1 MSRREKKRAAPDDPT
16 PVVAPPSG
24 STPSRRGEPGR
35 VVSPA
40 PGLNSQRTQ
49 RRLSIAA
56 LVLAVLIFYWIPL
69 TDAGTTLQW
78 DAIDYHLSVQKYFG
92 DEIRNGR
99 VPFWTEYTYSGF
111 PFFADPQVG
120 AWYPLNWPFFLYGVN
135 AEALKWELAL
145 HSLLAC
151 VGVFLLALEW
161 IESPPSAA
169 MAAMMFGFSGFF
181 AGHSSHIG
189 MFQSA
194 AWLPWLLLGA
204 HRALVRGCNFA
215 LIGAGLAGACLFLAG
230 HFQTALYA
238 FSALFL
244 YAVGVAALGQCSWW
258 RAIRTLGGIGLL
270 TALLSAVQ
278 ILPAYELTSQSIRA
292 AQSYAQ
298 KTNGTLEWRA
308 FGTLFVPNVYGSV
321 SGHYSG
327 PFDRTQY
334 YLYGGILLIPLAV
347 LGCLAKRLR
356 WVGLMLAVPAVWYA
370 FGPPGGLYRLIA
382 ALPGFAKVRA
392 PVHAWFVVA
401 LALALLAAAGGEGL
415 SRRWRARWLAFAL
428 AGVTFCDLTFW
439 NSLEN
444 QLAYART
451 SFENLYGRRGSQGA
465 ALVRPT
471 LPEGTRFHA
480 SNGATVFGPMN
491 GSFDERVEVTYGY
504 NPLELKRY
512 SEYFSAIAANPKLLG
527 ALNASWQARRSR
539 PEVVAGTLPRFFFAR
554 SVATMSG
561 PAESLARLAS
571 TDPAAETLVE
581 GAATAPV
588 APSGA
593 VTIERAEPGLYVLKF
608 ETPQP
613 GLVRTAI
620 PWFPGWQA
628 SCNEKQLALRIVDHA
643 LLGVEV
649 PAGSGEMV
657 LQYHSTWF
665 PVGAG
670 ISLLALLAVVFG
682 LVRTHSAG
690 CTAKAEAA
698 RTSGVNL

>member
-1 MSRREKKRAAPDDPT
+1 MRAAAQPT
-16 PVVAPPSG
+16 GGTPRGRGKSG
-24 STPSRRGEPGR
+24 PAVSTPQ
-35 VVSPA
+35 
-40 PGLNSQRTQ
+40 GLSSQQTQ

-99 VPFWTEYTYSGF
+99 APFWTEYTYSGF
-111 PFFADPQVG
+111 PFLADPQVG
-120 AWYPLNWPFFLYGVN
+120 AFYPLNWPFFLYGVT

-145 HSLLAC
+145 HALLAC
-151 VGVFLLALEW
+151 LGVFLLALEW
-161 IESPPSAA
+161 IESPPLAA
-169 MAAMMFGFSGFF
+169 MAAMMYGFSGFF

-194 AWLPWLLLGA
+194 AWLPWLLWGA
-204 HRALVRGCNFA
+204 HRALVRGRSFA
-215 LIGAGLAGACLFLAG
+215 LIGAGLAGACLFLVG
-230 HFQTALYA
+230 HFQTALYS

-244 YAVGVAALGQCSWW
+244 YALGVAAIGKCSWW
-258 RAIRTLGGIGLL
+258 RAIRMLAGIGVL
-270 TALLSAVQ
+270 TVLLSAVQ
-278 ILPAYELTSQSIRA
+278 ILPTYELASQSIRA

-298 KTNGTLEWRA
+298 KTSGTLEWRA
-308 FGTLFVPNVYGSV
+308 FGTLFVPNMYGSV
-321 SGHYSG
+321 SGHYTG
-327 PFDRTQY
+327 PVDRSQY

-356 WVGLMLAVPAVWYA
+356 WVGLMLAVPAGWYA
-370 FGPPGGLYRLIA
+370 FGPPGGLYWLIA

-392 PVHAWFVVA
+392 PIHVWFVVA
-401 LALALLAAAGGEGL
+401 LALALLAAAGAEGL
-415 SRRWRARWLAFAL
+415 SRRWRVGWLAFAL

-444 QLAYART
+444 QLAYARS
-451 SFENLYGRRGSQGA
+451 SFEQLYGRREAQDA
-465 ALVRPT
+465 ALVRQA

-480 SNGATVFGPMN
+480 ANSSTVLGPMN
-491 GSFDERVEVTYGY
+491 GSIDERLEVTYGY

-539 PEVVAGTLPRFFFAR
+539 PEAVAGTLPRFFFAR

-571 TDPAAETLVE
+571 TDPAAVTLVE

-608 ETPQP
+608 KTPQP
-613 GLVRTAI
+613 GLVRSAI

-628 SCNEKQLALRIVDHA
+628 SCNEKQLTLRIVDHA
-643 LLGVEV
+643 LLGFEV
-649 PAGSGEMV
+649 PAGSGEVV
-657 LQYHSTWF
+657 LHYHSTWF
-665 PVGAG
+665 PLGAG
-670 ISLLALLAVVFG
+670 ISLLALFAAVFG
-682 LVRTHSAG
+682 LVRTYGAGSAS
-690 CTAKAEAA
+690 KAEDAPP
-698 RTSGVNL
+698 SGV

>member
-1 MSRREKKRAAPDDPT
+1 VRAAAQPT
-16 PVVAPPSG
+16 GGTPRGRGKSG
-24 STPSRRGEPGR
+24 PAVSTPQ
-35 VVSPA
+35 
-40 PGLNSQRTQ
+40 GLSSQQTQ

-99 VPFWTEYTYSGF
+99 APFWTEYTYSGF
-111 PFFADPQVG
+111 PFLADPQVG
-120 AWYPLNWPFFLYGVN
+120 AFYPLNWPFFLYGVT

-145 HSLLAC
+145 HALLAC
-151 VGVFLLALEW
+151 LGVFLLALEW
-161 IESPPSAA
+161 IESPPLAA
-169 MAAMMFGFSGFF
+169 MAAMMYGFSGFF

-194 AWLPWLLLGA
+194 AWLPWLLWGA
-204 HRALVRGCNFA
+204 HRALVRGRSFA
-215 LIGAGLAGACLFLAG
+215 LIGAGLAGACLFLVG
-230 HFQTALYA
+230 HFQTALYS

-244 YAVGVAALGQCSWW
+244 YALGVAAIGKCSWW
-258 RAIRTLGGIGLL
+258 RAIRMLAGIGVL
-270 TALLSAVQ
+270 TVLLSAVQ
-278 ILPAYELTSQSIRA
+278 ILPTYELASQSIRA

-298 KTNGTLEWRA
+298 KTSGTLEWRA
-308 FGTLFVPNVYGSV
+308 FGTLFVPNMYGSV
-321 SGHYSG
+321 SGHYTG
-327 PFDRTQY
+327 PVDRSQY

-356 WVGLMLAVPAVWYA
+356 WVGLMLAVPAGWYA
-370 FGPPGGLYRLIA
+370 FGPPGGLYWLIA

-392 PVHAWFVVA
+392 PIHVWFVVA
-401 LALALLAAAGGEGL
+401 LALALLAAAGAEGL
-415 SRRWRARWLAFAL
+415 SRRWRVGWLAFAL

-444 QLAYART
+444 QLAYARS
-451 SFENLYGRRGSQGA
+451 SFEQLYGRREAQDA
-465 ALVRPT
+465 ALVRQA

-480 SNGATVFGPMN
+480 ANSSTVLGPMN
-491 GSFDERVEVTYGY
+491 GSIDERLEVTYGY

-539 PEVVAGTLPRFFFAR
+539 PEAVAGTLPRFFFAR

-571 TDPAAETLVE
+571 TDPAAVTLVE

-608 ETPQP
+608 KTPQP
-613 GLVRTAI
+613 GLVRSAI

-628 SCNEKQLALRIVDHA
+628 SCNEKQLTLRIVDHA
-643 LLGVEV
+643 LLGFEV
-649 PAGSGEMV
+649 PAGSGEVV
-657 LQYHSTWF
+657 LHYHSTWF
-665 PVGAG
+665 PLGAG
-670 ISLLALLAVVFG
+670 ISLLALFAAVFG
-682 LVRTHSAG
+682 LVRTYGAGSAS
-690 CTAKAEAA
+690 KAEDAPP
-698 RTSGVNL
+698 SGV

>member
-1 MSRREKKRAAPDDPT
+1 MSRREKKRAVPEGLVRAAAQPT
-16 PVVAPPSG
+16 GGTPRGRGKSG
-24 STPSRRGEPGR
+24 PAVSTPQ
-35 VVSPA
+35 
-40 PGLNSQRTQ
+40 GLSSQQTQ

-99 VPFWTEYTYSGF
+99 APFWTEYTYSGF
-111 PFFADPQVG
+111 PFLADPQVG
-120 AWYPLNWPFFLYGVN
+120 AFYPLNWPFFLYGVT

-145 HSLLAC
+145 HALLAC
-151 VGVFLLALEW
+151 LGVFLLALEW
-161 IESPPSAA
+161 IESPPLAA
-169 MAAMMFGFSGFF
+169 MAAMMYGFSGFF

-194 AWLPWLLLGA
+194 AWLPWLLWGA
-204 HRALVRGCNFA
+204 HRALVRGRSFA
-215 LIGAGLAGACLFLAG
+215 LIGAGLAGACLFLVG
-230 HFQTALYA
+230 HFQTALYS

-244 YAVGVAALGQCSWW
+244 YALGVAAIGKCSWW
-258 RAIRTLGGIGLL
+258 RASRTLAGIGVL
-270 TALLSAVQ
+270 TVLLSAVQ
-278 ILPAYELTSQSIRA
+278 ILPTYELASQSIRA
-292 AQSYAQ
+292 TQSYAQ
-298 KTNGTLEWRA
+298 KTSGTLEWRA
-308 FGTLFVPNVYGSV
+308 FGTLFVPNMYGSV
-321 SGHYSG
+321 SGHYTG
-327 PFDRTQY
+327 PVDRSQY

-356 WVGLMLAVPAVWYA
+356 WVGLMLAVPAGWYA
-370 FGPPGGLYRLIA
+370 FGPPGGLYWLIA

-392 PVHAWFVVA
+392 PIHVWFVVA
-401 LALALLAAAGGEGL
+401 LALALLAAAGAEGL
-415 SRRWRARWLAFAL
+415 SRRWRVGWLAFAL

-444 QLAYART
+444 QLAYARS
-451 SFENLYGRRGSQGA
+451 SFEQLYGRREAQDA
-465 ALVRPT
+465 ALVRQA

-480 SNGATVFGPMN
+480 ANSSTVLGPMN
-491 GSFDERVEVTYGY
+491 GSIDERLEVTYGY

-539 PEVVAGTLPRFFFAR
+539 PEAVAGTLPRFFFAR
-554 SVATMSG
+554 SVETMSG

-581 GAATAPV
+581 GAAAVPV

-608 ETPQP
+608 KTPQP
-613 GLVRTAI
+613 GLVRSAI

-628 SCNEKQLALRIVDHA
+628 SCNEKQLTLRIVDHA
-643 LLGVEV
+643 LLGFEV
-649 PAGSGEMV
+649 PAGSGEVV
-657 LQYHSTWF
+657 LHYHSTWF
-665 PVGAG
+665 PLGAG
-670 ISLLALLAVVFG
+670 ISLLALFAAVFG
-682 LVRTHSAG
+682 LVRTYGAGSAS
-690 CTAKAEAA
+690 KAEDAPP
-698 RTSGVNL
+698 SGG

>member
-1 MSRREKKRAAPDDPT
+1 MRAA
-16 PVVAPPSG
+16 AQPSG
-24 STPSRRGEPGR
+24 AIPRGRGKSGPS
-35 VVSPA
+35 VDQA
-40 PGLNSQRTQ
+40 LGLSSQQTQ
-49 RRLSIAA
+49 RRLSIAT

-99 VPFWTEYTYSGF
+99 APFWTEYTYSGF
-111 PFFADPQVG
+111 PFLADPQVG
-120 AWYPLNWPFFLYGVN
+120 AFYPLNWPFFLYGVT

-145 HSLLAC
+145 HALLAC
-151 VGVFLLALEW
+151 LGVFLLALEW
-161 IESPPSAA
+161 IESPPLAT
-169 MAAMMFGFSGFF
+169 MAAMMFGFSGYF

-194 AWLPWLLLGA
+194 AWLPWLLWGA
-204 HRALVRGCNFA
+204 HRALVRGRNSA

-230 HFQTALYA
+230 HFQTALYS

-244 YAVGVAALGQCSWW
+244 YAVGVAAIGKCSWW
-258 RAIRTLGGIGLL
+258 RVIRTLGGIGLL
-270 TALLSAVQ
+270 TVLLSAVQ
-278 ILPAYELTSQSIRA
+278 ILPTYELTSQSIRA

-298 KTNGTLEWRA
+298 KTSGTLEWRA
-308 FGTLFVPNVYGSV
+308 FGTLFVPNMYGSV

-327 PFDRTQY
+327 PVDRSQY

-370 FGPPGGLYRLIA
+370 FGPPGGLYWLIA

-392 PVHAWFVVA
+392 PIHVWFVVA
-401 LALALLAAAGGEGL
+401 LALALLAAAGAEGL
-415 SRRWRARWLAFAL
+415 NRRWRVGWLAVAL

-444 QLAYART
+444 QLAYARS
-451 SFENLYGRRGSQGA
+451 SFEQLYGRREAQDA
-465 ALVRPT
+465 ALVRQA

-480 SNGATVFGPMN
+480 ANSSTVLGPMN
-491 GSFDERVEVTYGY
+491 GSFDERLEVTYGY

-539 PEVVAGTLPRFFFAR
+539 PEAVAGTLPRFFFAR
-554 SVATMSG
+554 NVASVPG

-571 TDPAAETLVE
+571 TDPAAVTLVE
-581 GAATAPV
+581 GAAAVTV

-593 VTIERAEPGLYVLKF
+593 VAIERAEPGLYVLKF
-608 ETPQP
+608 KTPQP
-613 GLVRTAI
+613 GLVRSAI

-628 SCNEKQLALRIVDHA
+628 SCNEKELRLRIVDHA
-643 LLGVEV
+643 LLGFEV
-649 PAGSGEMV
+649 PAGSGEVV

-665 PVGAG
+665 PLGAG
-670 ISLLALLAVVFG
+670 ISFLALFAAVFG
-682 LVRTHSAG
+682 LARTYGAGSAS
-690 CTAKAEAA
+690 KAEDAP
-698 RTSGVNL
+698 TSGG

>member
-1 MSRREKKRAAPDDPT
+1 MSRREKKRAVPEGIARAAAQPT
-16 PVVAPPSG
+16 GGTPRGRGKSGPS
-24 STPSRRGEPGR
+24 
-35 VVSPA
+35 VDPA
-40 PGLNSQRTQ
+40 PGLSSQQTQRT
-49 RRLSIAA
+49 LSIAA
-56 LVLAVLIFYWIPL
+56 LVVAVLIFYWIPL

-92 DEIRNGR
+92 EEIRNGR

-111 PFFADPQVG
+111 PFLADPQVG
-120 AWYPLNWPFFLYGVN
+120 AFYPLNWPFFLYGVTP
-135 AEALKWELAL
+135 EALKWELAL
-145 HSLLAC
+145 HTLLAC
-151 VGVFLLALEW
+151 LGVFLLALEW
-161 IESPPSAA
+161 IESPPLAA
-169 MAAMMFGFSGFF
+169 MAAMMYGFSGYF

-194 AWLPWLLLGA
+194 AWLPWLLWGA
-204 HRALVRGCNFA
+204 HRALVRGRSFA
-215 LIGAGLAGACLFLAG
+215 LIGAGLAGACLFLVG
-230 HFQTALYA
+230 HFQTALYS

-244 YAVGVAALGQCSWW
+244 YAIGVAAIGKCSWW
-258 RAIRTLGGIGLL
+258 RAIRTLAGIGVL
-270 TALLSAVQ
+270 TVLLSAVQ
-278 ILPAYELTSQSIRA
+278 ILPTYELASQSIRA

-298 KTNGTLEWRA
+298 KTSGTLEWRA
-308 FGTLFVPNVYGSV
+308 FGTLFVPNMYGSV
-321 SGHYSG
+321 SGHYTG
-327 PFDRTQY
+327 PVDRSQY

-347 LGCLAKRLR
+347 LGCVAKRLR

-370 FGPPGGLYRLIA
+370 FGPPGGLYWLIT

-392 PVHAWFVVA
+392 PIHVWFVVA
-401 LALALLAAAGGEGL
+401 LALALLAAAGAEGL
-415 SRRWRARWLAFAL
+415 SRRWRVGWLAFAF

-444 QLAYART
+444 QLAYARG
-451 SFENLYGRRGSQGA
+451 SFEQLYGRREAQDA
-465 ALVRPT
+465 ALVRQA

-480 SNGATVFGPMN
+480 ANSSTVLGPMN
-491 GSFDERVEVTYGY
+491 GSFDERLEVTYGY

-593 VTIERAEPGLYVLKF
+593 VAIERAEPGLYVLKF
-608 ETPQP
+608 KTPQP
-613 GLVRTAI
+613 GLVRSAI

-628 SCNEKQLALRIVDHA
+628 SCNEKQLTVRIVDHA
-643 LLGVEV
+643 LLGFEV
-649 PAGSGEMV
+649 PAGSGEVV

-665 PVGAG
+665 PLGAG
-670 ISLLALLAVVFG
+670 ISLLALFAALFG
-682 LVRTHSAG
+682 LVRTYGAGSAS
-690 CTAKAEAA
+690 KAEDAP
-698 RTSGVNL
+698 TSGG

>member
-1 MSRREKKRAAPDDPT
+1 MSRREKKRAT
-16 PVVAPPSG
+16 PEGVVRAAAQATGGTPRGRGKSGPSG
-24 STPSRRGEPGR
+24 D
-35 VVSPA
+35 PA
-40 PGLNSQRTQ
+40 PGLSSQQTQ

-92 DEIRNGR
+92 EEIRNGR

-111 PFFADPQVG
+111 PFLADPQVG
-120 AWYPLNWPFFLYGVN
+120 AFYPLNWPFFLYGVTP
-135 AEALKWELAL
+135 EALKWELAL
-145 HSLLAC
+145 HTLLAC

-161 IESPPSAA
+161 IESPPLAA
-169 MAAMMFGFSGFF
+169 MAAMMYGFSGYF

-194 AWLPWLLLGA
+194 AWLPWLLWGA
-204 HRALVRGCNFA
+204 HRALVRGRSFA
-215 LIGAGLAGACLFLAG
+215 LIGAGLAGACLFLVG
-230 HFQTALYA
+230 HFQTALYS

-244 YAVGVAALGQCSWW
+244 YAIGVAAIGKCSWW
-258 RAIRTLGGIGLL
+258 RAIRTLAGIGVL
-270 TALLSAVQ
+270 TVLLSAVQ
-278 ILPAYELTSQSIRA
+278 ILPTYELASQSIRA

-298 KTNGTLEWRA
+298 KTSGTLEWRA
-308 FGTLFVPNVYGSV
+308 FGTLFVPNMYGSV
-321 SGHYSG
+321 SGHYTG
-327 PFDRTQY
+327 PVDRSQY

-370 FGPPGGLYRLIA
+370 FGPPCGLYWFIT

-392 PVHAWFVVA
+392 PIHVWFVVA
-401 LALALLAAAGGEGL
+401 LALALLAAAGAEGL
-415 SRRWRARWLAFAL
+415 SRRWRVGWLAFAF

-444 QLAYART
+444 RLAYARS
-451 SFENLYGRRGSQGA
+451 SFEQLYGRRGAQGA
-465 ALVRPT
+465 ALVRQA

-480 SNGATVFGPMN
+480 ANSSTVLGPMN
-491 GSFDERVEVTYGY
+491 GSFDERLEVTYGY

-539 PEVVAGTLPRFFFAR
+539 PEVVVGTLPRFFFAR

-608 ETPQP
+608 KTPQP
-613 GLVRTAI
+613 GLVRSAI

-628 SCNEKQLALRIVDHA
+628 SCNEKQLTLRIVDHA
-643 LLGVEV
+643 LLGFEV
-649 PAGSGEMV
+649 PAGSGEVV

-665 PVGAG
+665 PLGAG
-670 ISLLALLAVVFG
+670 ISLLALFAALFG
-682 LVRTHSAG
+682 LVRTYGADSVSK
-690 CTAKAEAA
+690 AKDAP
-698 RTSGVNL
+698 TSGG

>member
-1 MSRREKKRAAPDDPT
+1 MSRREKKRAAPEGVVRVAAQPT
-16 PVVAPPSG
+16 GGTSRGRGKSG
-24 STPSRRGEPGR
+24 PAVSTPQ
-35 VVSPA
+35 
-40 PGLNSQRTQ
+40 GLSSQQTQ
-49 RRLSIAA
+49 RRLSIAV

-78 DAIDYHLSVQKYFG
+78 DAIDYHLSIQKYFG

-99 VPFWTEYTYSGF
+99 VPFWTEYAYSGF
-111 PFFADPQVG
+111 PFLADPQVG
-120 AWYPLNWPFFLYGVN
+120 AFYPLNWPFFLYGVT

-145 HSLLAC
+145 HALLAC

-161 IESPPSAA
+161 IESPPLAA

-194 AWLPWLLLGA
+194 AWLPWLLWGA
-204 HRALVRGCNFA
+204 HRALVRGRSFA
-215 LIGAGLAGACLFLAG
+215 LIGAGLAGACLVLAG
-230 HFQTALYA
+230 HFQTALYS

-244 YAVGVAALGQCSWW
+244 YAVGVAAIGKSSWR
-258 RAIRTLGGIGLL
+258 RASRTLAGIGLL
-270 TALLSAVQ
+270 TVLLSAVQ
-278 ILPAYELTSQSIRA
+278 ILPTYELTSQSIRA

-298 KTNGTLEWRA
+298 KTSGTLEWRA
-308 FGTLFVPNVYGSV
+308 FGTLFVPNMYGSV
-321 SGHYSG
+321 SGHYTG
-327 PFDRTQY
+327 PVNRSQY

-347 LGCLAKRLR
+347 LGCVAKRLR

-370 FGPPGGLYRLIA
+370 FGPPGGLYWLIT

-392 PVHAWFVVA
+392 PIHVWFVVA
-401 LALALLAAAGGEGL
+401 LALALLAAAGAEGL
-415 SRRWRARWLAFAL
+415 SKRWSVGWLAFAL

-444 QLAYART
+444 QLAYARST
-451 SFENLYGRRGSQGA
+451 FEQLYGRRGAQGA
-465 ALVRPT
+465 ALVRQA

-480 SNGATVFGPMN
+480 ANSSTVLGPMN
-491 GSFDERVEVTYGY
+491 GSFDERLEVTYGY

-539 PEVVAGTLPRFFFAR
+539 PEAVAGTLPRFFFAR

-571 TDPAAETLVE
+571 TDPAAATLVE
-581 GAATAPV
+581 GAAAVPV
-588 APSGA
+588 APSGTLA
-593 VTIERAEPGLYVLKF
+593 IERAEPGLYVLKF
-608 ETPQP
+608 KTPQP
-613 GLVRTAI
+613 GLVRSAI

-628 SCNEKQLALRIVDHA
+628 SCNEKQLTLRIVDHA
-643 LLGVEV
+643 LLGFEV
-649 PAGSGEMV
+649 PAGSGEVV

-665 PVGAG
+665 PLGAG
-670 ISLLALLAVVFG
+670 ISLLALFAAVFG
-682 LVRTHSAG
+682 LVRTYGAGSAS
-690 CTAKAEAA
+690 KAEDAP
-698 RTSGVNL
+698 TSGG